1 MTTSAVHEAA
11 TPPPGIAIARVG
23 EARWVSFHVFCP
35 DRDGLLMQVVQPVV
49 AELWAERIAD
59 RFFFI
64 RYPEGGD
71 HVRLRL
77 RIAAELDP
85 APAADRALA
94 LLRASCAEF
103 RPARPGAPAEPPAER
118 IEVVPAI
125 FELEIDRYGG
135 PRWFPCALSFF
146 ALSSMDALR
155 FVAHAGREPRARQLI
170 EILVRLTRQ
179 AVGTARTAG
188 ELRGLAD
195 YVAESR
201 ARMAPIVA
209 RADQMF
215 ESRGPELVRRI
226 REVFAAAAMATATA
240 ALPGTPEAHVVHAR
254 CLAAALDGL
263 EGDARWR
270 ALGSQMH
277 MTANR
282 LGLNNP
288 EESYLSAILCR
299 CLDALG
305 DELAD
310 LMAAAH
316 PPAGMPASAAP
327 ADAPPASALD
337 ALVTAGMR
345 ALFDRSADHASGAAQ
360 GDHVSQP

>member
-1 MTTSAVHEAA
+1 V
-11 TPPPGIAIARVG
+11 
-23 EARWVSFHVFCP
+23 
-35 DRDGLLMQVVQPVV
+35 
-49 AELWAERIAD
+49 
-59 RFFFI
+59 
-64 RYPEGGD
+64 
-71 HVRLRL
+71 
-77 RIAAELDP
+77 
-85 APAADRALA
+85 
-94 LLRASCAEF
+94 
-103 RPARPGAPAEPPAER
+103 
-118 IEVVPAI
+118 VVPAI

-146 ALSSMDALR
+146 ALSSMNALR
-155 FVAHAGREPRARQLI
+155 FVAQWGREPRARQLI
-170 EILVRLTRQ
+170 EILMRLTRQ
-179 AVGTARTAG
+179 AVGSARTVA

-215 ESRGPELVRRI
+215 DSRGPELTHQI
-226 REVFAAAAMATATA
+226 REVFAAAATALATA
-240 ALPGTPEAHVVHAR
+240 APPGTPEAHVAHAR

-263 EGDARWR
+263 EGEPRWR

-310 LMAAAH
+310 LMAAARA
-316 PPAGMPASAAP
+316 PVAAP
-327 ADAPPASALD
+327 AGAPPSDALD
-337 ALVTAGMR
+337 ALVTEGMH
-345 ALFDRSADHASGAAQ
+345 ALFDRSVDHASSAAKEH
-360 GDHVSQP
+360 HVGQA

>member
-1 MTTSAVHEAA
+1 MTTSTVHEAA
-11 TPPPGIAIARVG
+11 TPPPGTAIARVG
-23 EARWVSFHVFCP
+23 EARWMSFHAFCP
-35 DRDGLLMQVVQPVV
+35 TDRDALLMQVVQPVV
-49 AELWAERIAD
+49 AELWAGGIAD

-64 RYPEGGD
+64 RYPEGGE

-77 RIAAELDP
+77 RIAPERDP

-94 LLRASCAEF
+94 LLQASCAEF
-103 RPARPGAPAEPPAER
+103 RRTRSGAAERPPER

-135 PRWFPCALSFF
+135 PRWFPCALAFF
-146 ALSSMDALR
+146 ALSSLDALR
-155 FVAHAGREPRARQLI
+155 FVAHWSQQPRARQLI

-179 AVGTARTAG
+179 AIGAARTVA

-195 YVAESR
+195 YVADWR
-201 ARMAPIVA
+201 PRMAPILA

-215 ESRGPELVRRI
+215 ERSGPELTRQV
-226 REVFAAAAMATATA
+226 REVFATAATA
-240 ALPGTPEAHVVHAR
+240 AATAPPGTPEAHLAHAR
-254 CLAAALDGL
+254 GLAAALDGL
-263 EGDARWR
+263 EGEARWR

-288 EESYLSAILCR
+288 EESYLSGILCR

-310 LMAAAH
+310 LTAAAH
-316 PPAGMPASAAP
+316 PPAAVPAGAP
-327 ADAPPASALD
+327 AADALD
-337 ALVTAGMR
+337 ARVTEGMH
-345 ALFDRSADHASGAAQ
+345 ALFDREGHASGAARE
-360 GDHVSQP
+360 GAS